1 MKGYRILD
9 EIKLI
14 PGLKPD
20 KKPPTKKVILLLIII
35 LAAIVLGAFFYKTGF
50 IFSKIITIKNIAWE
64 RILGK
69 LPPSEYVP
77 PKDPDRINALLMG
90 IGGPEHP
97 EGSLLADSIM
107 IISFKKSS
115 GKIALISIPRDLYLQ
130 MPGEEYF
137 EKINDVYVLGEQKYQ
152 NGLDYSKK
160 TIGYITGLYI
170 DYAAVVDFEA
180 FKTVIDDLGGVTIH
194 LDTSFIEDKQW
205 WCDEK
210 GQNCQ
215 PFIVEAGDQKLDGE
229 KVLLYVRSRF
239 SSSDFDRARR
249 QQQVMLAI
257 KDKVLSLGILANPLT
272 INNLLD
278 AIAENVKMDIAPWE
292 FPVLIKLA
300 NKADTAHIIRKVFD
314 VSEEGLLSQTM
325 KDGIYILLPADGN
338 FSRIRETCQKIFE

>member
-1 MKGYRILD
+1 
-9 EIKLI
+9 
-14 PGLKPD
+14 
-20 KKPPTKKVILLLIII
+20 
-35 LAAIVLGAFFYKTGF
+35 
-50 IFSKIITIKNIAWE
+50 
-64 RILGK
+64 
-69 LPPSEYVP
+69 
-77 PKDPDRINALLMG
+77 
-90 IGGPEHP
+90 
-97 EGSLLADSIM
+97 
-107 IISFKKSS
+107 
-115 GKIALISIPRDLYLQ
+115 
-130 MPGEEYF
+130 
-137 EKINDVYVLGEQKYQ
+137 
-152 NGLDYSKK
+152 LDYSKK

-210 GQNCQ
+210 GQNCRS
-215 PFIVEAGDQKLDGE
+215 FIVEAGDQKLDGE
-229 KVLLYVRSRF
+229 KALLYVRSRF

-300 NKADTAHIIRKVFD
+300 NKADTAYIIRKVFD